1 MERSTIK
8 ETTTKTVNT
17 IATDQ
22 VGDNAKDLSFESASL
37 PFSSPSPISF
47 SSHKQNKFL
56 STQIQTVICTTQKK
70 VLKFEKTQ

>member
-8 ETTTKTVNT
+8 ETTTKTVKT

-22 VGDNAKDLSFESASL
+22 VGDNAKDLSFESASF

-47 SSHKQNKFL
+47 
-56 STQIQTVICTTQKK
+56 K
-70 VLKFEKTQ
+70 V